1 MSLLKVASLLDINFL
16 IKFIVYYFLFM
27 VSLNIL
33 RSKLFNKKSIM
44 IVLGSGGHTSEL
56 LIMLKKLDLN
66 KFSEIFF
73 VSSLNDSR
81 SESKVH
87 EVFKN
92 LNNLNNLKFFKI
104 FRSRNVGQSFVSSI
118 FTTILAMLHSIYLI
132 LVSRPSMIITN
143 GPGVAL
149 PLVYIGYIMKKL
161 KILTEFKILFIESFC
176 RTRSVSLA
184 GKLIQ
189 PVADKF
195 IVLWPEIANQNREF
209 LGKII

>member
-1 MSLLKVASLLDINFL
+1 
-16 IKFIVYYFLFM
+16 M

-44 IVLGSGGHTSEL
+44 IVLGSGGHTGEL
-56 LIMLKKLDLN
+56 LTMLKKLDLN

-73 VSSLNDSR
+73 VSSLNDPR

-87 EVFKN
+87 EVLDLKN
-92 LNNLNNLKFFKI
+92 KTNLKFLKI
-104 FRSRNVGQSFVSSI
+104 FRSRNVGQSFFSSI
-118 FTTILAMLHSIYLI
+118 FTTLFALFHSVYLI
-132 LVSRPSMIITN
+132 LKTRPNMIVTN
-143 GPGVAL
+143 GPGVSL
-149 PLVYIGYIMKKL
+149 PLVYIGYFMKKL

-176 RTRSVSLA
+176 RTRSISLA

-195 IVLWPEIANQNREF
+195 IVLWPDIAGGNREY
-209 LGKII
+209 LGKIL